1 MTDEVDQ
8 LVEGYHAL
16 GNAGHGDLVWGH
28 VALRDASTG
37 GFWMKAAGW
46 GFDEVTRDRL
56 VLLSSDGSMLAG
68 TGPRHVEW
76 PIHAEIL
83 RVRPE
88 VSAVVHT
95 HAGAAVVFASL
106 ATPLRAI
113 SHDGVPFAA
122 PDVPRFTETA
132 DLIRSAELGAALAAT
147 LGDANGV
154 LIPGHGLVTAAATL
168 AEAAMYAVLL
178 DRACAHQL
186 RALQAGG
193 PRLWSDASEVAAKQ
207 SMWTPASLAS
217 GFDYLVRR
225 AHESR
230 R

>member
-1 MTDEVDQ
+1 MVRA
-8 LVEGYHAL
+8 YRAL
-16 GNAGHGDLVWGH
+16 GAAGHGDLVWGH
-28 VALRDASTG
+28 VALRDEATG

-56 VLLSSDGSMLAG
+56 VLLSSDGSVLAG
-68 TGPRHVEW
+68 DGPRHVEW
-76 PIHAEIL
+76 PIHAEVL
-83 RVRPE
+83 RIRPE
-88 VSAVVHT
+88 ASAVVHT
-95 HAGAAVVFASL
+95 HAGAAVAFASL
-106 ATPLRAI
+106 STPLRAI

-122 PDVPRFTETA
+122 PDVPRFTGTA
-132 DLIRSAELGAALAAT
+132 DLIRNAELGEALAAT

-178 DRACAHQL
+178 DRACASQL
-186 RALQAGG
+186 QALQAGG
-193 PRLWSDASEVAAKQ
+193 PRVWSDASEVTAKQ
-207 SMWTPASLAS
+207 SMWTRASLTS

-225 AHESR
+225 ACESR